1 MQILVQ
7 QTGTRLFL
15 GKDGGW
21 VEYKDLAQRFHSSA
35 EALDYCTRH
44 GIFGFDILLTF
55 QDSIW
60 DIRIPGIVGPKS
72 RKPVAAHKAQD

>member
-7 QTGTRLFL
+7 KMGTRLFL
-15 GKDGGW
+15 GKDGSW
-21 VEYKDLAQRFHSSA
+21 VEGKNLAYRFNSSA

-44 GIFGFDILLTF
+44 TIFGFEILLTF

-60 DIRIPGIVGPKS
+60 DIRIPGAVEPRSK
-72 RKPVAAHKAQD
+72 KPAVEHKVQE